1 VTGTPVVEDAFE
13 GNTAFPIGTYREHTG
28 TMVSS
33 LRSGA
38 LRVSV
43 RHISD
48 GWDSWVS
55 VDTPTPLTD
64 WTVRSSFV
72 SARSNGSCGL
82 MVSDGLTVVT
92 ADLDRGSASAR
103 ISIYGTEK
111 VLAQRSFTASSVIGP
126 LSLSLEGGLLVVR
139 AGDVVVA
146 SLPSQQLGPIT
157 QGGLVGVGDTNDCD
171 FDDFAILQR
180 P

>member
-1 VTGTPVVEDAFE
+1 
-13 GNTAFPIGTYREHTG
+13 
-28 TMVSS
+28 MVSS